1 MKRVSQ
7 RILLLV
13 AFLLAGWIS
22 PSGAQDAL
30 PDSIEGV
37 RLEESTSLRAD
48 WVSDRTPLRV
58 GDILTVLVEEQTV
71 ARERVSRIAS
81 AGRGQKAKLSAT
93 LDAEVAVGASTVETG
108 LNEDSRDVGE
118 ANRQG
123 DLSGIVSVRVIALLP
138 NGVAEIEGSKE
149 LKVDGRDQTITLRG
163 YVRTQDV
170 SAANIVFSSQIA
182 EMKISY
188 KGKKIQP
195 RRGIIGRI
203 LSLLWP

>member
-1 MKRVSQ
+1 
-7 RILLLV
+7 
-13 AFLLAGWIS
+13 
-22 PSGAQDAL
+22 
-30 PDSIEGV
+30 
-37 RLEESTSLRAD
+37 
-48 WVSDRTPLRV
+48 V
-58 GDILTVLVEEQTV
+58 GDILTVVVEEQTV

-81 AGRGQKAKLSAT
+81 ANRSQKANLSASF
-93 LDAEVAVGASTVETG
+93 DAEVAVGASAVQTG
-108 LNEDSRDVGE
+108 IGGDSRDVGE

-123 DLSGIVSVRVIALLP
+123 DLSGIVSVRVVQLLP

-149 LKVDGRDQTITLRG
+149 LKVDGRDQTMTLHG
-163 YVRTQDV
+163 FVRMQDV
-170 SAANIVFSSQIA
+170 GASNIVFSSHIA